1 MTRATV
7 RLSVWPI
14 AAIVALVLIGCSGET
29 WNWDA
34 FGRSEPSGPQK
45 PTPPRERQPQ
55 ERTASTPTPA
65 EPQEDPET
73 RDMNA
78 KIDQYVENMS
88 RLSQNDYV
96 PNDINS
102 KIARQQD
109 PERKRRISRAAEQ
122 TKVRPARTEQ
132 DPQIQPAN
140 EAELPAA
147 GSTGHAVSS
156 QAPAQPG
163 ESSPSR
169 PEPDQPKPNPEAAV
183 ATANEPADSDTAGG
197 KPAIAEEDEPLVDDR
212 VVGPAPSVEEP
223 RRSAAA
229 EETIPARKERPPVL
243 EEVRVSPAESPSTD
257 LATPEQTRPTANPAS
272 PPREPIDTF
281 QQKLESLEAKVR
293 AEPNNYGD
301 QFKLRMMYLLA
312 GQEEKATGAINGTDA
327 DLQELIIAHFKTLL
341 AAQAGSGRDAALA
354 ANRQL
359 GELENL
365 RDLVRA
371 KADLQVPKVVVCSAI
386 EGFGRYTPIEPAEF
400 QAGQK
405 NRILLYIEVDNFVS
419 EKTASGMYRTL
430 LSVRQSLLTKAGEE
444 MWTTQDSNIEDLA
457 RQQRRDFYLTVGPL
471 SIPATL
477 AAGEY
482 VLKVEVEDVLAG
494 KLNSNVARFR
504 LLP

>member
-7 RLSVWPI
+7 RPSVWPI
-14 AAIVALVLIGCSGET
+14 AAIVALVFVGCSGET
-29 WNWDA
+29 WNWDV
-34 FGRSEPSGPQK
+34 FGRSESSGPRK
-45 PTPPRERQPQ
+45 PTPPRERPPQ

-73 RDMNA
+73 REINA
-78 KIDQYVENMS
+78 KIDQYVDNMS
-88 RLSQNDYV
+88 RLAQNDYV

-122 TKVRPARTEQ
+122 TRVQPARTEQ
-132 DPQIQPAN
+132 DPPVHAAKEVESPA
-140 EAELPAA
+140 
-147 GSTGHAVSS
+147 TGATRQAV
-156 QAPAQPG
+156 PAQSAVDPG
-163 ESSPSR
+163 EPA
-169 PEPDQPKPNPEAAV
+169 ETHPKPDHPKPDPQAAV
-183 ATANEPADSDTAGG
+183 ATANEPADSAAAGG
-197 KPAIAEEDEPLVDDR
+197 TAVLDEDKPLVDDR
-212 VVGPAPSVEEP
+212 VVRPEPSVAEP
-223 RRSAAA
+223 RRSTAA
-229 EETIPARKERPPVL
+229 EETTPARTERPPVL
-243 EEVRVSPAESPSTD
+243 EEVRVSPAEPPSTG
-257 LATPEQTRPTANPAS
+257 LETSGQTRPTANPAT

-281 QQKLESLEAKVR
+281 QQRLDSLEAKVR
-293 AEPNNYGD
+293 TEPNNYGD

-312 GQEEKATGAINGTDA
+312 GQEEKATAPISGTDA
-327 DLQELIIAHFKTLL
+327 DLQDMIIAHFKTLL
-341 AAQAGSGRDAALA
+341 AAQGGSGRDTALA

-365 RDLVRA
+365 RSLVRA

-405 NRILLYIEVDNFVS
+405 NRILLYIEVDNFLS

-444 MWTTQDSNIEDLA
+444 IWTTQDSNIEDLA